1 MDNIIQHGI
10 INIYKE
16 KDYTSHDVVA
26 RLRGILNIK
35 KIGHTGTLDPDAEG
49 VLPICIGKATK
60 LSDFLT
66 NKDKTYV
73 ASIILGLTTDTQDIT
88 GELVTKSKV
97 NITEEELHRVANS
110 YIGAHQQLPPMYSAL
125 SVNGV
130 KLYKLARQGIE
141 VERKKR
147 PVVINS
153 INILEFNKELNQ
165 ARIEVDCEK
174 GTYIRTLLHDIGQD
188 LGCGGTTKD
197 LIRTRAGDFS
207 IENSLKLSQVEDLVK
222 NKEIN
227 NHIVAIDRVL
237 TNYPKLI
244 VDKESDTTIQNGN
257 PLKKSSFTNL
267 EEFNISNYKDL
278 IRIYDYQ
285 NNFIALYQF
294 DFSKNSFVPRKMFI

>member
-1 MDNIIQHGI
+1 MQHGI
-10 INIYKE
+10 INIFKE

-73 ASIILGLTTDTQDIT
+73 ASMILGLTTDTQDIT
-88 GELVTKSKV
+88 GEVLTKSKV
-97 NITEEELHRVANS
+97 DITEDDLHRVAKS
-110 YIGAHQQLPPMYSAL
+110 YIGAHEQLPPMYSAL
-125 SVNGV
+125 SVNGI

-141 VERKKR
+141 VKRKKR
-147 PVVINS
+147 PIFINN
-153 INILEFNKELNQ
+153 INIIEYNKELHQ
-165 ARIEVDCEK
+165 ARIEIDCEK
-174 GTYIRTLLHDIGQD
+174 GTYIRTLLHDIGQV

-197 LIRTRAGDFS
+197 LLRTRAGDFT
-207 IENSLKLSQVEDLVK
+207 IENSLKLSEVEDLVRS
-222 NKEIN
+222 KEVN
-227 NHIVAIDRVL
+227 NYIKPIDSVL
-237 TNYPKLI
+237 TNYPRLI
-244 VDKESDTTIQNGN
+244 VNEESDTTIQNGN
-257 PLKKSSFTNL
+257 PLKKSSFINSD
-267 EEFNISNYKDL
+267 EFNIMNYKDL

-294 DFSKNSFVPRKMFI
+294 DFSKNSFVPKKMFI